1 MSEQTPPQTVEEYR
15 AAQEAE
21 WGQYVANEA
30 IDINGVRAFNAGN
43 AVPVSHVERGVV
55 DKSQVRDVKAE
66 AAKAE
71 RAAAK
76 SSDEKK
82 G

>member
-1 MSEQTPPQTVEEYR
+1 MSEPTPPQTVEEWK

-21 WGQYVANEA
+21 WGQYVATEA

-43 AVPVSHVERGVV
+43 AVPVSHVQRGVV
-55 DKSQVRDVKAE
+55 DKSQVRDLKAE
-66 AAKAE
+66 ARKAE
-71 RAAAK
+71 KSAAQ